1 MGAGQ
6 TIVDARRRLALIFI
20 ASLLPVAIYMARLW
34 RLQVIEGDALRREAN
49 NNTLRTW
56 DIAASRGGIYDRE
69 GRPFSQNAPRYI
81 LRLEREYWTRKPDDP
96 VRLSALAAAQRL
108 GYEKEVLSKAAVT
121 LTNGP
126 LIIDR
131 DLGYPAAAYLLS
143 HQNEFPGFSIDFDSR
158 RIYPYGSLAAHVIG
172 YLGSINPEELRD
184 DPSLRPG
191 AQIGRG
197 GVERAFENRLAGR
210 YGSRQLWVDSL
221 GNEVKR
227 TGFSTT
233 VTQLPEAGQPLR
245 LALDLKFQQQ
255 IEADFAGRFGAA
267 VFLDPQT
274 GEVLAMV
281 SQPGYDLNDLTGR
294 IRPEVWKGLQNAE
307 GTPFINRATEAAYAP
322 GSVWKVVMAL
332 NALTEG
338 FIQPDTTFSCAGKT
352 WIYGREWNC
361 TGRHGTIDL
370 RHAIEKSCNIYFY
383 NVGLRMKIAR
393 FEEFGRILGLG
404 QLTGV
409 SLPGEAAGIMPGPM
423 WKAEQYE
430 RLVVA
435 NKKFADRRYRWMRD
449 WFPGESLSVAI
460 GQGQTQVTPM
470 QVARLMA
477 LIATDG
483 NLVVPQL
490 VTRVGDEVQPP
501 RMAHVTLDPDALRVV
516 KEAMC
521 MVTDPGGTAARS
533 ALKDIKI
540 CGKTGTAQ
548 LVSNE
553 TVMAGGVKS
562 GGHLAGFRENSWF
575 AGYAPAENPR
585 IAFAVLVEQ
594 GGHGSEA
601 AAPIASHAV
610 DYWFHQ
616 RKPAS
621 AGELQPKLQLADA
634 TADTLAVAPP
644 VNPFVVM
651 HDKIPALLANAGAG
665 GAPGTVPG
673 TPTKPAGTA
682 AKPAA
687 GAPIVPAAGAAAGAN
702 KPAQPAESPAKTPQ
716 KKPPKPEPPPP
727 VDDLPPPNGDEP
739 PAAPA
744 EIPEP
749 QTSPSPAEKPAKTPG
764 GVP

>member
-1 MGAGQ
+1 MAGEFSL
-6 TIVDARRRLALIFI
+6 VDARRRLALIFAI
-20 ASLLPVAIYMARLW
+20 SLLPVSIFMARLW
-34 RLQVIEGDALRREAN
+34 RLQVVEGDALRREAES
-49 NNTLRTW
+49 NTLRTW
-56 DIAASRGGIYDRE
+56 DIAAPRGGIYDRE

-81 LRLEREYWTRKPDDP
+81 LRLEREYWTRKTDDP
-96 VRLSALAAAQRL
+96 LRAAAIAAAQRL
-108 GYEKEVLSKAAVT
+108 GYEKEILSKAANT
-121 LTNGP
+121 LTSGP

-143 HQNEFPGFSIDFDSR
+143 HQSEFPGYSIDFDNR

-172 YLGSINPEELRD
+172 YLGSINPDELRD

-233 VTQLPEAGQPLR
+233 VLRPPTAGQPLQ
-245 LALDLKFQQQ
+245 LAIDLKFQQQ

-294 IRPEVWKGLQNAE
+294 IRPEVWKALQNAE

-332 NALTEG
+332 NALSEG
-338 FIQPDTTFSCAGKT
+338 FIKPETTFYCAGKT
-352 WIYGREWNC
+352 RIYDRDWNC
-361 TGRHGTIDL
+361 TGRHGVIDL

-383 NVGLRMKIAR
+383 NVGLKMKIAR
-393 FEEFGRILGLG
+393 FEEFGRTLGLG

-409 SLPGEAAGIMPGPM
+409 SLPGEAPGIMPGPL
-423 WKAEQYE
+423 WKAEQYD
-430 RLVVA
+430 RLVAA
-435 NKKFADRRYRWMRD
+435 NKKFADPRYRWMRD

-460 GQGQTQVTPM
+460 GQGQTQVTPL

-490 VTRVGDEVQPP
+490 VTRVGDETQPP
-501 RMAHVTLDPDALRVV
+501 RLARVTLDGDALRVV

-521 MVTDPGGTAARS
+521 MVTEPGGTAASS

-553 TVMAGGVKS
+553 TVMAAGGKS

-594 GGHGSEA
+594 GGHGSVS

-610 DYWFHQ
+610 DWWFHQ
-616 RKPAS
+616 RRSAS
-621 AGELQPKLQLADA
+621 AGELQPKLRLADA
-634 TADTLAVAPP
+634 TADTLAVAAT
-644 VNPFVVM
+644 VNPFAALREKN
-651 HDKIPALLANAGAG
+651 KIGPVSVAVAATG
-665 GAPGTVPG
+665 GAP
-673 TPTKPAGTA
+673 PA
-682 AKPAA
+682 PA
-687 GAPIVPAAGAAAGAN
+687 GAPAKRTGTTPAAVVGAAAV
-702 KPAQPAESPAKTPQ
+702 PARGPVPAPGKAPRSPVHAPPIPAPAKQPAA
-716 KKPPKPEPPPP
+716 
-727 VDDLPPPNGDEP
+727 DD
-739 PAAPA
+739 AAPA
-744 EIPEP
+744 P
-749 QTSPSPAEKPAKTPG
+749 QGDAPPLPDG
-764 GVP
+764 GPP